1 MANPESRLPENVPGA
16 FYVTSD
22 CIDCDICRQVAP
34 SIYQRNADIGYSVV
48 IRQPATEAEF
58 HQAQAG
64 LVGCPVEAI
73 GMDETALSPALS
85 RFAESAQT
93 PA

>member
-1 MANPESRLPENVPGA
+1 MANPSSRLPENVPGA

-22 CIDCDICRQVAP
+22 CIDCDLCRQEAP
-34 SIYQRNADIGYSVV
+34 AIYQRNADISYSVV
-48 IRQPATEAEF
+48 IHQPKTEAEF
-58 HQAQAG
+58 QQARAG
-64 LVGCPVEAI
+64 LEGCPVEAI
-73 GMDETALSPALS
+73 GMDETALIPALS

>member
-1 MANPESRLPENVPGA
+1 MANPESRLPENVAGA

-48 IRQPATEAEF
+48 VRQPETEAELRL
-58 HQAQAG
+58 ADEG
-64 LVGCPVEAI
+64 LEGCPVEAI
-73 GMDETALSPALS
+73 GMDATALSPALS
-85 RFAESAQT
+85 RRADSAQI

>member
-48 IRQPATEAEF
+48 VRQPETEAELRL
-58 HQAQAG
+58 ADEG
-64 LVGCPVEAI
+64 LEGCPADAI
-73 GMDETALSPALS
+73 GSERTRLSEALSKLAPP
-85 RFAESAQT
+85 AQT
-93 PA
+93 PP

>member
-1 MANPESRLPENVPGA
+1 MANSSSRLPENVPGA

-22 CIDCDICRQVAP
+22 CIDCDLCRQAAP
-34 SIYQRNADIGYSVV
+34 SIYQRNADISYSVV
-48 IRQPATEAEF
+48 IHQPATEAEF
-58 HQAQAG
+58 YQARAG
-64 LVGCPVEAI
+64 LEGCPVEAI
-73 GMDETALSPALS
+73 GMDETVLIPALS

>member
-16 FYVTSD
+16 FFVTSD
-22 CIDCDICRQVAP
+22 CIDCDLCREAAP
-34 SIYQRNADIGYSVV
+34 NIYRRNADIGYSVV
-48 IRQPATEAEF
+48 IRQPENEAEF
-58 HQAQAG
+58 QQAQAG
-64 LVGCPVEAI
+64 LEGCPVEAI